1 MFWLETEKAKQLGVQ
16 YEVRTGAGMTTINVY
31 KDGEAIDCFTIN
43 KNVTADEA
51 LAHIEEWEA
60 YSEEAYN
67 E

>member
-16 YEVRTGAGMTTINVY
+16 YEIRTGAGMTTINVY

-60 YSEEAYN
+60 YYKEAYN